1 MLEIWEMLDES
12 GASGATPPTVD
23 NPTPPVDNS
32 GNATDDKSGKTFT
45 QAEVDKIITERLER
59 EKTKAE
65 KAAEKAKREAEEK
78 ALLDSKEFQTL
89 AEKRAKELEEATT
102 RLSSLEQLEE
112 KSKRYVKALTSY
124 RDALIAN
131 VDEAY
136 RKPILNMDI
145 VDQLEW
151 LAEHASK
158 SNTPQ
163 FPSTPKPNGQGLTA
177 DEKRKNS
184 FVARF

>member
-1 MLEIWEMLDES
+1 MFEFWELLDES
-12 GASGATPPTVD
+12 GASGATPPVD
-23 NPTPPVDNS
+23 NPTPAASES
-32 GNATDDKSGKTFT
+32 GNAPEDKSGKTFT

-89 AEKRAKELEEATT
+89 AEKRAKELEEATA

-124 RDALIAN
+124 RDQLAANLPDSIKALLKDRDIA
-131 VDEAY
+131 
-136 RKPILNMDI
+136 
-145 VDQLEW
+145 DQLEW
-151 LAEHASK
+151 LAENAK
-158 SNTPQ
+158 TAQTPQ
-163 FPSTPKPNGQGLTA
+163 FPATPNPNGQGLTN

-184 FVARF
+184 FKVSL